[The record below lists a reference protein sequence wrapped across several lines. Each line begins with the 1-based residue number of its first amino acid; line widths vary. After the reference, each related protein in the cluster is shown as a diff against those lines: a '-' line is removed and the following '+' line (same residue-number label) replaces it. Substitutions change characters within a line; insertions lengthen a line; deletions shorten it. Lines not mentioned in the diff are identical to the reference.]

1 MKLILGQGNPGTKY
15 DRTRHNVGFYSLNQ
29 FAISHDLTW
38 SEKSKFKALLAETTI
53 NGEKVILA
61 KPTTY
66 YNETGISARKLID
79 FYSLDPKSDLLV
91 IHDDLALPLG
101 TIRTRKQG
109 SDAGNNG
116 IKSLN
121 SHLGPDYHRV
131 RIGIW
136 NELRDHMDDAEFV
149 LSRFNK
155 DESNNL
161 RTVVVPKVVELID
174 TFCKKGLESTS
185 HKI

>member
-1 MKLILGQGNPGTKY
+1 MKVILGQGNPDAKY
-15 DRTRHNVGFYSLNQ
+15 DRTRHNVGFAIINQ
-29 FAISHDLTW
+29 LARNHNLTW
-38 SEKSKFKALLAETTI
+38 SEKSKFHALIAETTI
-53 NGEKVILA
+53 DGEKVILA

-66 YNETGISARKLID
+66 YNETGVSARKLVD
-79 FYSLDPKSDLLV
+79 FYSLDPAKDLLV

-136 NELRDHMDDAEFV
+136 SDLRDRMDDAEFV
-149 LSRFNK
+149 LSKFNK
-155 DESNNL
+155 EESDIL
-161 RTVVVPKVVELID
+161 KTTIAPKVIEIIQQFCND
-174 TFCKKGLESTS
+174 TITLST
-185 HKI
+185 HK